1 MMEWC
6 NSGAK
11 SLRIAFFRGAFVC
24 VGLLWLSLAA
34 WGGIKIDPGN
44 MSPYSKTKVSANLYA
59 KPDPDALGGIKG
71 VIADAPSE
79 VLGVLVIPQK
89 FPDVSAL
96 SNIEGGLS
104 DKNARNIN
112 KDMKNEVYLA
122 GLGGDNSF
130 VLYGLPPGRY
140 DLFVLCENAFYE
152 GLMLSRAENT
162 LSEPD
167 IKSIK
172 DKINES
178 NPFFNLKHQ
187 HRIEGQTGTYGKA
200 RVVEQEVRTLPVTL
214 QSAEVLTHIQIRSIK
229 LCFMESVGTAR
240 LGTHWEMKKTR
251 EMTRQELGPPD
262 TKGLIPGYFRKSLQG
277 FRVSTRLR
285 DVGVISIAAE
295 STQGAES
302 SAAEE

>member
-1 MMEWC
+1 MVELWNSVIRWC
-6 NSGAK
+6 VSGLSGSARI
-11 SLRIAFFRGAFVC
+11 SLILVTVSVSA
-24 VGLLWLSLAA
+24 S
-34 WGGIKIDPGN
+34 GGIKIDPGN

-59 KPDPDALGGIKG
+59 KPEPSALGGIKG

-89 FPDVSAL
+89 FPNVSAL

-112 KDMKNEVYLA
+112 KDIKNAVYLA

-130 VLYGLPPGRY
+130 VLYGLPPGKY
-140 DLFVLCENAFYE
+140 DIFVLCENCFYE
-152 GLMLSRAENT
+152 GLLLSRADNT
-162 LSEPD
+162 LKEAD
-167 IKSIK
+167 LKSIK
-172 DKINES
+172 DKIKES

-187 HRIEGQTGTYGKA
+187 NRIEGQAGVYGKA

-251 EMTRQELGPPD
+251 EITRQELGPPE

-277 FRVSTRLR
+277 FRVSSRLK
-285 DVGVISIAAE
+285 DIGVISLAVKSAE
-295 STQGAES
+295 GAEG
-302 SAAEE
+302 EE

>member
-1 MMEWC
+1 MEWR
-6 NSGAK
+6 NSVVKLRRSARLVGAV
-11 SLRIAFFRGAFVC
+11 VC
-24 VGLLWLSLAA
+24 VGVSWLSVAVL
-34 WGGIKIDPGN
+34 GGIKIDPGN

-59 KPDPDALGGIKG
+59 KPDPAASGGIKG

-79 VLGVLVIPQK
+79 VLGILVIPQK

-104 DKNARNIN
+104 GKNARNIN
-112 KDMKNEVYLA
+112 KDIKNEVYLA

-130 VLYGLPPGRY
+130 VLYGLPPGKY
-140 DLFVLCENAFYE
+140 DLFVLCENCFYE
-152 GLMLSRAENT
+152 GLLLSRAEHT
-162 LSEPD
+162 LKDSD

-187 HRIEGQTGTYGKA
+187 HRIEGQTGTYGRA

-214 QSAEVLTHIQIRSIK
+214 QDARVLTHIQIRSIK

-240 LGTHWEMKKTR
+240 LGTHWELKKTR
-251 EMTRQELGPPD
+251 EITRQELGPPE

-277 FRVSTRLR
+277 FRVSSRLR
-285 DVGVISIAAE
+285 DVGVISLAAASAE
-295 STQGAES
+295 GAD
-302 SAAEE
+302 SAAGDE

>member
-1 MMEWC
+1 MMECWK
-6 NSGAK
+6 SGAK
-11 SLRIAFFRGAFVC
+11 FRRSGHLTGVT
-24 VGLLWLSLAA
+24 VGVIVSCLSVAA
-34 WGGIKIDPGN
+34 LGGIKIDPGN
-44 MSPYSKTKVSANLYA
+44 MSPYSKTRVSANLYA

-79 VLGVLVIPQK
+79 VLGVLVMPQK

-104 DKNARNIN
+104 DKNVRNIN
-112 KDMKNEVYLA
+112 KDMINEVYLA

-152 GLMLSRAENT
+152 GLLLSRAENT
-162 LSEPD
+162 LAEAD

-187 HRIEGQTGTYGKA
+187 HRMEGQTGTYGKA

-251 EMTRQELGPPD
+251 EITRQELGPPE

-277 FRVSTRLR
+277 FRVSSRLR
-285 DVGVISIAAE
+285 DVGVISLAAE
-295 STQGAES
+295 TAEGKDN
-302 SAAEE
+302 ETPEN